1 MKKIVIDTSM
11 LISLSK
17 IGVIEWLTEIEG
29 KIICP
34 EGVYRECVEDGII
47 SGYSDAIIIK
57 RVFDQ
62 KIIKK
67 ESEKEFHNIAK
78 VDTQVV
84 LLAKDKNAHY
94 VFVDDTELYRKAKL
108 EGFRVMN
115 SPEFLFER
123 VKKEIL
129 SRDEYVTYLQNL
141 YYYKRLS
148 KSNLE
153 KYKSLIMEEG

>member
-17 IGVIEWLTEIEG
+17 IGVIEWLAEIEG
-29 KIICP
+29 EIICP
-34 EGVYRECVEDGII
+34 EGVYRECVEDGILC
-47 SGYSDAIIIK
+47 GYSDAIIIK
-57 RVFDQ
+57 RVFDR

-78 VDTQVV
+78 VDIQVI
-84 LLAKDKNAHY
+84 LLAKDKNANC
-94 VFVDDTELYRKAKL
+94 VFVDDTELYRKVKL

-115 SPEFLFER
+115 SPEFLLER

-129 SRDEYVTYLQNL
+129 SRDEYISYLQDFIIRGFL
-141 YYYKRLS
+141 RVT
-148 KSNLE
+148 
-153 KYKSLIMEEG
+153 